1 MEMLAQAVTLYEI
14 LICLTPRDVRCV
26 QMCVFIE
33 KGAEKLIAFR
43 WVSSKNLFI
52 SYFSVHAPQ
61 VADS

>member
-33 KGAEKLIAFR
+33 KGAEKLIAF
-43 WVSSKNLFI
+43 SLGI
-52 SYFSVHAPQ
+52 Q
-61 VADS
+61 